1 MSKRESRRGGSSKT
15 ARVRGKEGD
24 FFSSCKPF
32 QLCSGLRTETGSER
46 KREQSLG
53 AHTSQ
58 REREREEKER
68 RGTGIAWHFVSFSV
82 REQEKEEG
90 KEKSERGG
98 RERVLGLSAGEEGE
112 DTACKAK
119 LGLELGGLSGSLPSG
134 YSPTTHC
141 SALHACLLA
150 WLVQDPASAP
160 FSVYPQ
166 MPSFTLASPPPRS
179 CLLSIY
185 CIASPL
191 ELWVI

>member
-90 KEKSERGG
+90 KEKSKREGSVSWDCLLVERGEILPAKQSLDWSWEG
-98 RERVLGLSAGEEGE
+98 CLGLCPL
-112 DTACKAK
+112 DTVPRLTA
-119 LGLELGGLSGSLPSG
+119 LPC
-134 YSPTTHC
+134 SP
-141 SALHACLLA
+141 ACLPG
-150 WLVQDPASAP
+150 WSRIQPQPP
-160 FSVYPQ
+160 FLS
-166 MPSFTLASPPPRS
+166 TPR
-179 CLLSIY
+179 CPLS
-185 CIASPL
+185 L
-191 ELWVI
+191 